1 MRQFVSSTNPDKNGL
16 IVVEGKDFRYF
27 RQVLRLNTGD
37 MLSVRIP
44 DGQLVNTTV
53 CKIDDKKHSVTLQL
67 CDTQDSAENQSSFTQ
82 TCEFYLFQ
90 FAAKGQKM
98 DLIIRQATE
107 CGVSAIIP
115 VTGEFCQAGAAEKNF
130 KAERYDRIIKEA
142 RQQSGSP
149 VNTRIEK
156 TMSPEDAIEYWKS
169 VCQDG
174 SGSEMACVL
183 YERSEKTTGLHK
195 LAGQFE
201 QIKKCAIVCGAE
213 GGISPREIELLQNG
227 GFTPVHF
234 DTNILRC
241 ETAALYGI
249 AAVQSAVLE
258 KNLWQSKE

>member
-1 MRQFVSSTNPDKNGL
+1 MRQFVSSRNPDKNGL

-27 RQVLRLNTGD
+27 RQVLRLNIGD

-67 CDTQDSAENQSSFTQ
+67 CDTIDSTENQSSFTQ
-82 TCEFYLFQ
+82 ACEFYLFQ
-90 FAAKGQKM
+90 FVAKGQKM

-107 CGVSAIIP
+107 CGVRAIIP
-115 VTGEFCQAGAAEKNF
+115 VSGEFCQAGAAEKNF
-130 KAERYDRIIKEA
+130 KSERYERIIKEA

-149 VNTRIEK
+149 VNTGIET
-156 TMSPEDAIEYWKS
+156 TMSLEGAIEHWKNI
-169 VCQDG
+169 CKEG
-174 SGSEMACVL
+174 SGAVMGCVL
-183 YERSEKTTGLHK
+183 YERSEKTIAVHK
-195 LAGQFE
+195 VFGQFE